1 MSCIELVELITE
13 YLEGALPQDRRAR
26 FEEHLR
32 ACDGCTA
39 YMEQFEA
46 TIRLTGML
54 TEDQVP
60 ADAREA
66 LLGAFRGWVSG
77 S

>member
-1 MSCIELVELITE
+1 VSCIELVELITE
-13 YLEGALPQDRRAR
+13 YLEGALPGDRRAR

-32 ACDGCTA
+32 GCDGCTA
-39 YMEQFEA
+39 YMQQFEA